1 VTRRLGYV
9 TFGMTV
15 AFGITLALVSLRRPV
30 AVADRLPPGSAVRL
44 LAAEVGE
51 FVHDVREGMRER
63 EHELRTSL
71 GLGG

>member
-1 VTRRLGYV
+1 MTRRLGYV

-15 AFGITLALVSLRRPV
+15 AFGITLALVSLRRP
-30 AVADRLPPGSAVRL
+30 PGSAVRRL
-44 LAAEVGE
+44 TAEVGE